1 MFGIPDHLTSES
13 ATSFLKVIDKLEVCA
28 GQPDLKF
35 VEFIQSQKGCVLTD
49 KKGQTVSHLDD
60 YASVTFNGVLYHQ
73 TIRSSKCEIDM
84 ENVMLKRTQANIVLL
99 T

>member
-1 MFGIPDHLTSES
+1 M
-13 ATSFLKVIDKLEVCA
+13 KVIDKLEVCA
-28 GQPDLKF
+28 GQPNLKF

-49 KKGQTVSHLDD
+49 KKGQTVDD